1 MKTVNNKKNR
11 IIKPGSFFLACFIV
25 FTAAL
30 LWNLFHCTEYSWVS
44 ADLFPAEDAE
54 ESAGTAGIEL
64 KDDTPLVMRASSE
77 QDDADRAAKG
87 IGKKPRLRGAALL
100 GYANSHLLKYTDETV
115 SVEIVRIG
123 TGEVVG
129 SGTLALKN
137 QTPYPNDETAV
148 YIALSEPV
156 TQLLPQELEIRF
168 SASGLTRNGLL
179 IAGGGAEKGKDRPFA
194 RLYYE
199 KKKWNP
205 VMPILYYVLEILA
218 VLGCMLL
225 YGERRLPLF
234 HSRRQEVLPEQG
246 GFSPADNKAGR
257 TGTDSMPRLRVR
269 QLAVPAVLFL
279 FIGFLMLYT
288 YVHVIKKTA
297 AACAGDLMTG
307 GSRNE
312 DVIALEPGM
321 ILRQSVIAGEDSL
334 SGIGVRLVQ
343 EEGQKIASVKKAAC
357 ADTVLEWK
365 LLDESG
371 TAELTSGSGPVK
383 DLKKVSSLLSKDITD
398 KTILTA
404 ADESFVLPL
413 DSPVLEARGKK
424 FVLEISVPEK
434 GSDQESI
441 YLLAASDTNGEIRTG
456 RAGYSSISSSDQ
468 EVLPSELCLMGT
480 YQCNGFITGMYCR
493 ICVLVLFMLA
503 GLYYAAHRFAR
514 LQINVSR
521 QVAAMY
527 LVSALCMGM
536 IFSFLTPAYTVS
548 DERTHIDTVYILSN
562 RILEIRDIPGPM
574 RILRRACDIDSS
586 IANTMPVTAER
597 YRAVHEDLFKA
608 APQTGAAMSADT
620 DHSEGEGKSEGSSEV
635 RIPSGRELT
644 PAFTRNALSNASI
657 LCYLPAAI
665 GFSAARILGRNMITM
680 VMAARWLNLIVC
692 AWIMYLAIRRMPYGA
707 SALAVIGL
715 FPKTLQ
721 QMASCSYDGMVAA
734 GTFLF
739 ISLCLAAAYDEN
751 VSISDLLVLLL
762 TGLYVAS
769 CKGGT
774 YLPVLGMAFLIP
786 AARAGRGRKMQ
797 KGWLA
802 VSLASVGGAAF
813 LFLGKYIAR
822 LLTMFGRES
831 GAATVA
837 FGTRKLYTL
846 SDFIQSPV
854 KLVRIYI
861 NTIIVRGDG
870 LVGELVGK
878 NLSQRWYIVYA
889 FIGLAILGILR
900 RSCSRPGQ
908 EDPADKNHVALAGRI
923 WILFLTAG
931 SVSLIFLSMLLAFTE
946 KDMAYID
953 GLQGRYFLPIAILP
967 LLAAENGLVRRDGIG
982 DTAILYT
989 ADFLLAVTFCEIL
1002 LAYLAPV

>member
-1 MKTVNNKKNR
+1 
-11 IIKPGSFFLACFIV
+11 
-25 FTAAL
+25 
-30 LWNLFHCTEYSWVS
+30 
-44 ADLFPAEDAE
+44 
-54 ESAGTAGIEL
+54 
-64 KDDTPLVMRASSE
+64 
-77 QDDADRAAKG
+77 
-87 IGKKPRLRGAALL
+87 
-100 GYANSHLLKYTDETV
+100 
-115 SVEIVRIG
+115 
-123 TGEVVG
+123 
-129 SGTLALKN
+129 
-137 QTPYPNDETAV
+137 
-148 YIALSEPV
+148 
-156 TQLLPQELEIRF
+156 
-168 SASGLTRNGLL
+168 
-179 IAGGGAEKGKDRPFA
+179 
-194 RLYYE
+194 
-199 KKKWNP
+199 
-205 VMPILYYVLEILA
+205 
-218 VLGCMLL
+218 
-225 YGERRLPLF
+225 
-234 HSRRQEVLPEQG
+234 
-246 GFSPADNKAGR
+246 
-257 TGTDSMPRLRVR
+257 
-269 QLAVPAVLFL
+269 
-279 FIGFLMLYT
+279 
-288 YVHVIKKTA
+288 
-297 AACAGDLMTG
+297 
-307 GSRNE
+307 
-312 DVIALEPGM
+312 
-321 ILRQSVIAGEDSL
+321 
-334 SGIGVRLVQ
+334 
-343 EEGQKIASVKKAAC
+343 
-357 ADTVLEWK
+357 
-365 LLDESG
+365 
-371 TAELTSGSGPVK
+371 
-383 DLKKVSSLLSKDITD
+383 
-398 KTILTA
+398 
-404 ADESFVLPL
+404 
-413 DSPVLEARGKK
+413 
-424 FVLEISVPEK
+424 
-434 GSDQESI
+434 
-441 YLLAASDTNGEIRTG
+441 
-456 RAGYSSISSSDQ
+456 
-468 EVLPSELCLMGT
+468 
-480 YQCNGFITGMYCR
+480 
-493 ICVLVLFMLA
+493 
-503 GLYYAAHRFAR
+503 
-514 LQINVSR
+514 
-521 QVAAMY
+521 
-527 LVSALCMGM
+527 
-536 IFSFLTPAYTVS
+536 
-548 DERTHIDTVYILSN
+548 
-562 RILEIRDIPGPM
+562 
-574 RILRRACDIDSS
+574 
-586 IANTMPVTAER
+586 
-597 YRAVHEDLFKA
+597 
-608 APQTGAAMSADT
+608 
-620 DHSEGEGKSEGSSEV
+620 
-635 RIPSGRELT
+635 LT
-644 PAFTRNALSNASI
+644 PAFTRNALPNASI

-802 VSLASVGGAAF
+802 VSLASVAGAAF

-854 KLVRIYI
+854 KLIRIYI